1 MKLSN
6 HGKSVL
12 YKLYAFLAYSAI
24 MLTLFFVKLKDYAP
38 ENRLGFYSI
47 IVLVFVLIAFKNTM
61 KKIITYNLQLS
72 ASVITLACAIL
83 GYTVGKEMILIASA
97 SVVGSILSMFFGV
110 VAETYAEYAYITDAN
125 GIKRK
130 NLAIAISDRQ
140 AWRESYGFCFARAE
154 EKS

>member
-12 YKLYAFLAYSAI
+12 YKLYAFLAYASI
-24 MLTLFFVKLKDYAP
+24 MLTLFFVKLQDYAP
-38 ENRLGFYSI
+38 ENRLGFYSV
-47 IVLVFVLIAFKNTM
+47 IVLIFIIIAFKDTM
-61 KKIITYNLQLS
+61 KKIINYNLQLS

-110 VAETYAEYAYITDAN
+110 VADTYAEYAYITDSN

-130 NLAIAISDRQ
+130 NLARAISDKQ
-140 AWRESYGFCFARAE
+140 AWRESYGFCFAKD
-154 EKS
+154 EKL

>member
-12 YKLYAFLAYSAI
+12 YKLYAFLAYASI
-24 MLTLFFVKLKDYAP
+24 MLTLFFVKLQDYAP
-38 ENRLGFYSI
+38 ENRLGFYSV
-47 IVLVFVLIAFKNTM
+47 IVLIFIIIAFKDTM
-61 KKIITYNLQLS
+61 KKIIDYNLQLS

-110 VAETYAEYAYITDAN
+110 VADTYAEYAYITDSN

-130 NLAIAISDRQ
+130 NLARAISDKQ
-140 AWRESYGFCFARAE
+140 AWRESYGFCFAKD
-154 EKS
+154 EKL

>member
-12 YKLYAFLAYSAI
+12 YKLYAFLAYASI
-24 MLTLFFVKLKDYAP
+24 MLTLFFVKLQDYAP
-38 ENRLGFYSI
+38 ENRLGFYSV
-47 IVLVFVLIAFKNTM
+47 IVLIFIIIAFKDTM
-61 KKIITYNLQLS
+61 KKIINYNLQLS

-110 VAETYAEYAYITDAN
+110 VADTYAEYAYITDSS

-130 NLAIAISDRQ
+130 NLARAISDKQ
-140 AWRESYGFCFARAE
+140 AWRESYGFCFAKE
-154 EKS
+154 EKI

>member
-12 YKLYAFLAYSAI
+12 YKLYAFLAYASI
-24 MLTLFFVKLKDYAP
+24 MLTLFFVKLQDYAP
-38 ENRLGFYSI
+38 ENRLGFYSV
-47 IVLVFVLIAFKNTM
+47 IVLIFIIIAFKDTM
-61 KKIITYNLQLS
+61 KKIINYNLQLS

-110 VAETYAEYAYITDAN
+110 VADTYAEYAYITDSN

-130 NLAIAISDRQ
+130 NLARAISDKQ
-140 AWRESYGFCFARAE
+140 AWRESYGFCFAKE
-154 EKS
+154 EKI

>member
-12 YKLYAFLAYSAI
+12 YKLYAFLAYASI
-24 MLTLFFVKLKDYAP
+24 MLTLFFVKLQDYAP
-38 ENRLGFYSI
+38 ENRLGFYSV
-47 IVLVFVLIAFKNTM
+47 IVLIFIIIAFKDTM
-61 KKIITYNLQLS
+61 KKIINYNLQLS

-110 VAETYAEYAYITDAN
+110 VADTYAEYAYITDNN

-130 NLAIAISDRQ
+130 NLARAISDKQ
-140 AWRESYGFCFARAE
+140 AWRESYGFCFAKD
-154 EKS
+154 EKL

>member
-12 YKLYAFLAYSAI
+12 YKLYAFLAYASI
-24 MLTLFFVKLKDYAP
+24 MLTLFFVKLQDYAP
-38 ENRLGFYSI
+38 ENRLGFYSV
-47 IVLVFVLIAFKNTM
+47 IVLIFIIIAFKDTM
-61 KKIITYNLQLS
+61 KKIIDYNLQLS

-110 VAETYAEYAYITDAN
+110 VADTYAEYAYITDSN

-130 NLAIAISDRQ
+130 NLALAISDKQ
-140 AWRESYGFCFARAE
+140 AWRESYGFCFAKE
-154 EKS
+154 EKI

>member
-12 YKLYAFLAYSAI
+12 YKLYAFLAYASI
-24 MLTLFFVKLKDYAP
+24 MLTLFFIKLQDYAP
-38 ENRLGFYSI
+38 ENRLGFYSV
-47 IVLVFVLIAFKNTM
+47 IVLIFIIIAFKDTM
-61 KKIITYNLQLS
+61 KKIINYNLQLS

-110 VAETYAEYAYITDAN
+110 VADTYAEYAYITDSN

-130 NLAIAISDRQ
+130 NLARAISDKQ
-140 AWRESYGFCFARAE
+140 AWRESYGFCFAKE
-154 EKS
+154 EKI

>member
-12 YKLYAFLAYSAI
+12 YKLYAFLAYASI
-24 MLTLFFVKLKDYAP
+24 MLTLFFVKLQDYAP
-38 ENRLGFYSI
+38 ENRLGFYSV
-47 IVLVFVLIAFKNTM
+47 IVLIFIIIAFKDTM
-61 KKIITYNLQLS
+61 KKIINYNLQLS

-97 SVVGSILSMFFGV
+97 SVAGSILSMFFGV
-110 VAETYAEYAYITDAN
+110 VADTYAEYAYITDSN

-130 NLAIAISDRQ
+130 NLARAISDKQ
-140 AWRESYGFCFARAE
+140 AWRESYGFCFAKD
-154 EKS
+154 EKL